1 MSRHPK
7 KKPQKSLIREWIEAI
22 IVAVLVATVVRWFAL
37 EHFAVPTPSMEG
49 TILTGDH
56 LVVSKLHYGARTPIT
71 PLQIPLTHKTIGSS
85 QSYLTWIQLPS
96 YRFPSLYEIKRGDI
110 VVFNFPME
118 TDAPV
123 DLREF
128 YIKRC
133 VGLPGDTLEIKNTQL
148 YINNELQASY
158 PSMQFRFYLKTRE
171 SLSKDFFL
179 KYNVYDAIRV
189 NDGYIVHAC
198 ASSIKELQKNPFI
211 KEVINILN
219 PKDVSDHR
227 VYANSS
233 HLSWNADFFGPI
245 TIPQKGKTIK
255 INAIT
260 LAQYTTTILYHE
272 GNKNA
277 RIENGKLFINNV
289 AVSEYIFKQ
298 DYYFMM
304 GDNRHNSLDS
314 RYWGFVPYDH
324 LVGKAVMVLFSRD
337 NTENDFLKSIR
348 WKRTFKML

>member
-1 MSRHPK
+1 MSQHRK
-7 KKPQKSLIREWIEAI
+7 KDTYTSIIKEWIEAI
-22 IVAVLVATVVRWFAL
+22 LVAVLVATIIRWLIFD
-37 EHFAVPTPSMEG
+37 HFLVPTPSMEG

-56 LVVSKLHYGARTPIT
+56 LLVSKLHYGARTPIT
-71 PLQIPLTHKTIGSS
+71 PLQIPLTHKNIGNK
-85 QSYLTWIQLPS
+85 QSYLTWLQLPT
-96 YRFPSLYEIKRGDI
+96 YRFPGLYNVQRGDI

-118 TDAPV
+118 TESPV

-133 VGLPGDTLEIKNTQL
+133 IGLPGDILEIKNNQL
-148 YINNELQASY
+148 YINNALQSGY

-179 KYNVYDAIRV
+179 KYNIYDVARV
-189 NDGYIVHAC
+189 HDGYIVHAC
-198 ASSIKELQKNPFI
+198 EDSIKKLQKNNFI
-211 KEVINILN
+211 KEVIAIVN

-227 VYANSS
+227 IYPTSPF
-233 HLSWNADFFGPI
+233 LCWNADFYGPI
-245 TIPQKGKTIK
+245 TVPQKGKTIK
-255 INAIT
+255 IDTFN
-260 LAQYTTTILYHE
+260 LVLYKSVILFHD

-277 RIENGKLFINNV
+277 RIDNEKLFINNEE
-289 AVSEYIFKQ
+289 VSEYTFKQ

-324 LVGKAVMVLFSRD
+324 IVGKATMVLFSRD
-337 NTENDFLKSIR
+337 STENDFFKSIR